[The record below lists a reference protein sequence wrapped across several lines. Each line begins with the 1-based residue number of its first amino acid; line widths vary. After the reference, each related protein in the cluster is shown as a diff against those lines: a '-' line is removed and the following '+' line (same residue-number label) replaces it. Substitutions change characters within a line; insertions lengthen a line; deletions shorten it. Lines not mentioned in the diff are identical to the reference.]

1 MFKYFNALFCIR
13 MGTEQRAEET
23 CQTRCEVLRMYDE
36 QLGDVIAL
44 DVFEPR
50 VARYFAKGGG
60 EGERI
65 AAQFGTAGVGHVL
78 AFARDG
84 KAREQREEVSHGATQ
99 GGDDE
104 HYEHRQ
110 AARAV
115 VLVVGRAVAHA
126 AEPEGVVHHLH
137 YEAHDG

>member
-1 MFKYFNALFCIR
+1 
-13 MGTEQRAEET
+13 MGAEQRAEEA
-23 CQTRCEVLRMYDE
+23 RKARGEVLRMDDE
-36 QLGDVIAL
+36 QLGDVVAL

-50 VARYFAKGGG
+50 VARYLAKGGG

-65 AAQFGTAGVGHVL
+65 TAQFGTASVGHVL

-84 KAREQREEVSHGATQ
+84 KAREQREEVCHGATQ
-99 GGDDE
+99 GGNDE
-104 HYEHRQ
+104 HYKHRQ
-110 AARAV
+110 AVAAV
-115 VLVVGRAVAHA
+115 VIVVGRAVAHA